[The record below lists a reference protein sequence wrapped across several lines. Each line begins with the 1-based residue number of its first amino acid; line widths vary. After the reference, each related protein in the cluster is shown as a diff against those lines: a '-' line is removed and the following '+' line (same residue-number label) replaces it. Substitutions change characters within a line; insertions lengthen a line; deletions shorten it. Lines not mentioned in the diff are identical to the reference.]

1 MRAGSRSAATLAG
14 LCLLMLVATVWG
26 WNALTQPF
34 PKNTPPPDCV
44 QTKIAAGERVFPE
57 QVVISLFNAS
67 TRSGLASATSADLSD
82 RGFVIA
88 ESGNAPSKSVPTQ
101 ILTSDPQNPAVRLVQ
116 GQFKG
121 AQIVPGDSLRPGVTV
136 LVGEAFAGLRVKG
149 VKSVAAATDAVIC
162 AAPGA

>member
-1 MRAGSRSAATLAG
+1 
-14 LCLLMLVATVWG
+14 MLVATVWG

-57 QVVISLFNAS
+57 QVV
-67 TRSGLASATSADLSD
+67 
-82 RGFVIA
+82 
-88 ESGNAPSKSVPTQ
+88 NAPSKSVPTQ